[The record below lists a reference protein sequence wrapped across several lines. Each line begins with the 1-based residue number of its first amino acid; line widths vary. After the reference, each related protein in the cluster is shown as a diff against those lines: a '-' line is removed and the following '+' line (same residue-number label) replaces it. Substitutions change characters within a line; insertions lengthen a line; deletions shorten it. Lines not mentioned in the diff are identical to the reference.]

1 MQVNGRDRQAE
12 KYLQTSRVFLRQ
24 AQKEL
29 EAGDLRQASEKAW
42 GAAAQAVKAIAEQRG
57 WEHYTH
63 AHLFQHV
70 DQFSL
75 ELDSTELGRLF
86 RSANSLHVNFYEGD
100 QTEAAVRGGI
110 EDVRLFISRLDAIFA
125 R

>member
-1 MQVNGRDRQAE
+1 MRDSGRDRQAE

-24 AQKEL
+24 AGEEL

-63 AHLFQHV
+63 AHLFRHV
-70 DQFSL
+70 DRFSA
-75 ELDSTELGRLF
+75 ELDSAELGRLF
-86 RSANSLHVNFYEGD
+86 RSANSLHVNFYEGH
-100 QTEAAVRGGI
+100 QTAVAVRGGI
-110 EDVRLFISRLDAIFA
+110 EDVRLFVGKLDAIFG

>member
-1 MQVNGRDRQAE
+1 MRDNGRDRQAE
-12 KYLQTSRVFLRQ
+12 NYLQTSRVFLRQ
-24 AQKEL
+24 AGEEL

-70 DQFSL
+70 DRFSA
-75 ELDSTELGRLF
+75 ELDSAELGRLF

-100 QTEAAVRGGI
+100 QTAVAVRGGI
-110 EDVRLFISRLDAIFA
+110 EDARLFVGKLDAIFG

>member
-1 MQVNGRDRQAE
+1 MRDNGRDRQVE

-24 AQKEL
+24 AEEEL
-29 EAGDLRQASEKAW
+29 AAGDLRQASEKAW

-70 DQFSL
+70 DRFSV
-75 ELDSTELGRLF
+75 ELNHTELGRLF

-100 QTEAAVRGGI
+100 QTELAVRGGI
-110 EDVRLFISRLDAIFA
+110 EDVRLFVSKLDAIIA

>member
-1 MQVNGRDRQAE
+1 MRDNGRDRQAE

-24 AQKEL
+24 AGEEL

-70 DQFSL
+70 DRFSA
-75 ELDSTELGRLF
+75 ELDSAELGRLF

-100 QTEAAVRGGI
+100 QTAVAVRGGI
-110 EDVRLFISRLDAIFA
+110 EDVRLFVGKLDAIFE

>member
-1 MQVNGRDRQAE
+1 MRDNGRDRQAE

-24 AQKEL
+24 AEEEL
-29 EAGDLRQASEKAW
+29 AAGDLRQASEKAW
-42 GAAAQAVKAIAEQRG
+42 GAAAQVVKAIAAQRG

-70 DQFSL
+70 DRFSI
-75 ELDSTELGRLF
+75 ELGSAELGRLF

-100 QTEAAVRGGI
+100 QTARAVRGGI
-110 EDVRLFISRLDAIFA
+110 EDVRLFVSELDAISA
-125 R
+125 H